1 MYYNI
6 FIARYWK
13 EYIMITKKHLKIFL
27 SFLSLVVLLLGGCKV
42 RNKLGSVAQ
51 DLQISDG
58 ESVSNEM
65 NTNNAGKTSAS
76 TNAGESISNE
86 MNTNIPI
93 WNVNYPLIPEEYWG
107 IYKYLDG
114 DGYQGIAMV
123 LRKGEDVTL
132 YYKNDDGNLT
142 LMACF
147 YVFDKKAEYK
157 GNNTWQW
164 LPFYW
169 GNWGGHYINKNDVGL
184 SPDTEI
190 ITFERNEKG
199 QRILKTDV
207 QGKKFNTVYV
217 HSEDIN
223 K

>member
-1 MYYNI
+1 
-6 FIARYWK
+6 
-13 EYIMITKKHLKIFL
+13 MITKKHLKIFL

-42 RNKLGSVAQ
+42 RNKLGSETQ
-51 DLQISDG
+51 DSQISG
-58 ESVSNEM
+58 EIVINTDIPSWSTNISSTYEGSQISYEKTNDI
-65 NTNNAGKTSAS
+65 NTNFPSWS
-76 TNAGESISNE
+76 TNVAS
-86 MNTNIPI
+86 
-93 WNVNYPLIPEEYWG
+93 IPEEYWG
-107 IYKYLDG
+107 KYQYLDG
-114 DGYQGIAMV
+114 NGYQGIAAV
-123 LRKGEDVTL
+123 TRKGKDITL
-132 YYKNDDGNLT
+132 YYKNDDGNLQVT
-142 LMACF
+142 AYF

-169 GNWGGHYINKNDVGL
+169 GNSGVHYINKNDVGL

-199 QRILKTDV
+199 QRILKTYV

>member
-1 MYYNI
+1 
-6 FIARYWK
+6 
-13 EYIMITKKHLKIFL
+13 MITKKHLKIFL
-27 SFLSLVVLLLGGCKV
+27 SFLSLAVLLFGGCKV
-42 RNKLGSVAQ
+42 RNKLGSVTQ
-51 DLQISDG
+51 DSQISG
-58 ESVSNEM
+58 
-65 NTNNAGKTSAS
+65 
-76 TNAGESISNE
+76 GESISNE

-107 IYKYLDG
+107 IYKYLEG

-147 YVFDKKAEYK
+147 NVFDKKAEYK

-169 GNWGGHYINKNDVGL
+169 GNSGGHYINKNDVGL

>member
-1 MYYNI
+1 
-6 FIARYWK
+6 
-13 EYIMITKKHLKIFL
+13 MITKKHLKIFL

-51 DLQISDG
+51 DSQISG
-58 ESVSNEM
+58 EIVINTDIPSWSTNISSTYEGSQISYGKSNDI
-65 NTNNAGKTSAS
+65 NTNFPSWS
-76 TNAGESISNE
+76 TNITS
-86 MNTNIPI
+86 
-93 WNVNYPLIPEEYWG
+93 IPEEYWG

-147 YVFDKKAEYK
+147 NVFDKKAEYK